1 MHVPTPSDYI
11 PFDAITDHNLRITRL
26 GNDIYLALAAVILY
40 DHAITFDIEVQR
52 IWSLN
57 WRLPKILFLT
67 NRYVVPSLIVMRGI
81 ADATYPLLFSFCDF
95 LVHFEDWIVVLA
107 LGIADLILVIRVSAL
122 YGHSKIMQH
131 FLVCF
136 FVCQMVTV
144 IVIMS
149 ILTKQ
154 TTPILLYQF
163 SPGCFSTIPDNWYSF
178 YIPFLI
184 FDGILLML
192 TAFQVFSYSR
202 QDINPVVILLAR
214 DSIVYFAILFAA
226 LLVNTIL
233 LIAPSGL
240 VIKFPPECIACI
252 AVCPLSLFPFI
263 FPADP
268 NITRSRG

>member
-1 MHVPTPSDYI
+1 
-11 PFDAITDHNLRITRL
+11 
-26 GNDIYLALAAVILY
+26 VILY

-107 LGIADLILVIRVSAL
+107 LGIADLILVIRVFAL
-122 YGHSKIMQH
+122 YGHSKIMWH

-154 TTPILLYQF
+154 TTRMLL
-163 SPGCFSTIPDNWYSF
+163 
-178 YIPFLI
+178 
-184 FDGILLML
+184 
-192 TAFQVFSYSR
+192 
-202 QDINPVVILLAR
+202 PV
-214 DSIVYFAILFAA
+214 DC
-226 LLVNTIL
+226 T
-233 LIAPSGL
+233 
-240 VIKFPPECIACI
+240 
-252 AVCPLSLFPFI
+252 
-263 FPADP
+263 
-268 NITRSRG
+268 